1 MIKNSCLFKGQFK
14 IILVVKSQS
23 KYLASQHFD
32 RGQRSEYRIYWSA
45 TPLRPSVQR
54 NTLVYIEWDCLK
66 KWNPVDIAANLLN
79 FYHEKL
85 SVAGTSA
92 HKLFKQYCHSKV
104 LCECQWA
111 HERLT
116 GRVLCSELFIING
129 VDVTTNWKL
138 LASLTQRGQ
147 FKATQLLS
155 SKASLFIVYFTK

>member
-1 MIKNSCLFKGQFK
+1 ML
-14 IILVVKSQS
+14 
-23 KYLASQHFD
+23 
-32 RGQRSEYRIYWSA
+32 RE
-45 TPLRPSVQR
+45 TPLF
-54 NTLVYIEWDCLK
+54 IEWDRLK
-66 KWNPVDIAANLLN
+66 MWNPVDVAANVLN

-92 HKLFKQYCHSKV
+92 HEVFRQYCHSIV
-104 LCECQWA
+104 LCEYQWT